1 MPDEWNATRITMER
15 QRLSDWQRDLE
26 EREAALQ
33 RGRLAF
39 YTSLERRPWIW
50 QQAAIKAVFP
60 DLLRGEV
67 VAGECPACGAWLP
80 EGAVREVVCLP
91 QRCDFVR

>member
-39 YTSLERRPWIW
+39 YTSLE
-50 QQAAIKAVFP
+50 AVMNWP
-60 DLLRGEV
+60 SVKRL
-67 VAGECPACGAWLP
+67 AST
-80 EGAVREVVCLP
+80 
-91 QRCDFVR
+91 

>member
-67 VAGECPACGAWLP
+67 VAGECPACGAWLLA
-80 EGAVREVVCLP
+80 GAVREVG
-91 QRCDFVR
+91 DGAGGGG